1 MKKIVWQFWLVS
13 VLLLVSFA
21 GQNLVCAAG
30 NAANGGKLYAKKC
43 AACHGKDGAGGKM
56 APKVKGAAAK
66 KVKEILA
73 KNAKHKGKAK
83 GAEVDDVSAYLQ
95 SLK

>member
-1 MKKIVWQFWLVS
+1 MRNAWMKLLPVL
-13 VLLLVSFA
+13 VLLFA
-21 GQNLVCAAG
+21 LFMGQLPLFAAG
-30 NAANGGKLYAKKC
+30 NAGNGGKLYAKKC

-56 APKVKGAAAK
+56 GPKVKGAAAK
-66 KVKEILA
+66 KVKDILS